1 MKLINAIR
9 VMFLSVLLVSNVATA
24 ASKAEI
30 DTDVQLA
37 LTAFYN
43 LSPGNKELTSK
54 AAGILVFPRI
64 MKAGFLVGGDYG
76 EGALQVAGKTVDYY
90 STAAI
95 SFGLQLGAQSR
106 SEVIL
111 FMDKD
116 ALDNFR
122 MHDGWAAGI
131 RYAQST
137 PSGKL
142 LGSEVRVTSHV
153 SHRTE
158 IDGNQTIRPTLRQ
171 SLYTLPRRN
180 PTTHRL
186 RSRRQRSGLPWEA
199 GLA

>member
-1 MKLINAIR
+1 MRLTKMIR
-9 VMFLSVLLVSNVATA
+9 ALLLSLLLVSNLVVA

-30 DTDVQLA
+30 DTDVQFA

-43 LSPGNKELTSK
+43 LSPGNKELAAK
-54 AAGILVFPRI
+54 AAGILVFPSV
-64 MKAGFLVGGDYG
+64 MKAGFFVGGDYG

-131 RYAQST
+131 DGSVAVID
-137 PSGKL
+137 SGAGKGL
-142 LGSEVRVTSHV
+142 DTETFKDPVIAVIFSSKGLMGNLSLEGSKFSKIYR
-153 SHRTE
+153 
-158 IDGNQTIRPTLRQ
+158 
-171 SLYTLPRRN
+171 
-180 PTTHRL
+180 
-186 RSRRQRSGLPWEA
+186 
-199 GLA
+199 

>member
-1 MKLINAIR
+1 MKLSK
-9 VMFLSVLLVSNVATA
+9 FFSVLFLFIFFTSNIVHA

-30 DTDVQLA
+30 DTDVQFALA
-37 LTAFYN
+37 AFYN
-43 LSPGNKELTSK
+43 LSPGNKELASK
-54 AAGILVFPRI
+54 AAGILVFPSI

-131 RYAQST
+131 DGSVAVID
-137 PSGKL
+137 SGAGKGVDTETFKDPVIAVIFSNKGL
-142 LGSEVRVTSHV
+142 MGNLSLEGSKFSKIYR
-153 SHRTE
+153 
-158 IDGNQTIRPTLRQ
+158 
-171 SLYTLPRRN
+171 
-180 PTTHRL
+180 
-186 RSRRQRSGLPWEA
+186 
-199 GLA
+199 